1 MISSR
6 DLACNGTVDVN
17 SSAAI
22 ALHVTSSS
30 TAAGS
35 DVSGRYA
42 GDDDRKQAVGVLPR
56 LNSLVGG
63 GFKSGLF
70 GGQLTPNS

>member
-1 MISSR
+1 VISSR

-35 DVSGRYA
+35 DVSVVFASTTYA

-63 GFKSGLF
+63 V
-70 GGQLTPNS
+70 